1 MFASTQES
9 SPPKRSTASP
19 PRDRAPE
26 IVIGD
31 ERAARVM

>member
-9 SPPKRSTASP
+9 SPPTRSTPSP
-19 PRDRAPE
+19 TRDRARE

-31 ERAARVM
+31 ERAVRVM

>member
-1 MFASTQES
+1 MFAGTRES
-9 SPPKRSTASP
+9 SPPKRSMAAP

-31 ERAARVM
+31 ERAGRVM

>member
-9 SPPKRSTASP
+9 SPPKRSTPSP